1 MPEWVDGEGR
11 GPSRRSVLRTA
22 GALLP
27 ALVLGVGA
35 GGTASA
41 SAPRAS
47 GTDAP
52 ASGADARA
60 SAADV
65 LGRFSSPGY
74 AWRATEAPAPSGA
87 PAGGVVFTLTA
98 PDGGPL
104 PGRRV
109 RFSLSSFHAARPGF
123 WFEVS
128 EGRKSPGRHGYL
140 DLDTD
145 ADGTVDLTSWLRH
158 GAVPNAATAARPVV
172 RAQLVG
178 SETILAASHLSVLPL
193 LPTTL
198 QRGAR

>member
-27 ALVLGVGA
+27 GLVLGVGVGT

-41 SAPRAS
+41 AATAPR
-47 GTDAP
+47 
-52 ASGADARA
+52 GA
-60 SAADV
+60 
-65 LGRFSSPGY
+65 FSSPGY
-74 AWRATEAPAPSGA
+74 TWPAAAASE
-87 PAGGVVFTLTA
+87 AGGVVFVLTA

-109 RFSLSSFHAARPGF
+109 RFSLSSFHAARPGL

-128 EGRKSPGRHGYL
+128 EGRKSPGRYGYL

-145 ADGTVDLTSWLRH
+145 AGGTVVLDPWLRH
-158 GAVPNAATAARPVV
+158 GAAPTAAAGVRPVV

-178 SETILAASHLSVLPL
+178 SETILATSHLSVSEL
-193 LPTTL
+193 
-198 QRGAR
+198 RGTR

>member
-11 GPSRRSVLRTA
+11 GPSRRSLLRTA

-27 ALVLGVGA
+27 GLVLGVGA

-41 SAPRAS
+41 STPRAS
-47 GTDAP
+47 GAEVR
-52 ASGADARA
+52 GA
-60 SAADV
+60 
-65 LGRFSSPGY
+65 FSSPGY
-74 AWRATEAPAPSGA
+74 AWRATGAPAASGA
-87 PAGGVVFTLTA
+87 PATGVVFVLTA
-98 PDGGPL
+98 PDGSPL

-140 DLDTD
+140 DLDTA
-145 ADGTVDLTSWLRH
+145 ADGTVALDRWLRH
-158 GAVPNAATAARPVV
+158 SAVPTAATETRPVV

-178 SETILAASHLSVLPL
+178 SETILAASHLSVL